1 MKKTTTLLVGS
12 VLLGLYIM
20 PMMTTTDKNDDV
32 SKYTNCYEIVTI
44 TEPTLSKDTVNE
56 FCLNR
61 IISDNMANN

>member
-1 MKKTTTLLVGS
+1 M
-12 VLLGLYIM
+12 I
-20 PMMTTTDKNDDV
+20 TTTDRNDDV

>member
-20 PMMTTTDKNDDV
+20 PMMSTTDKNDDFD
-32 SKYTNCYEIVTI
+32 KYINCYEIVTI
-44 TEPTLSKDTVNE
+44 TEPTLSNDAVDK